1 MTLPSR
7 ASAQSLGGRRPSSKS
22 TALLAGWTA
31 AAALAALASGP
42 AAAQQSQAGA
52 QQNQAAAQQ
61 SQAAN
66 GQGPS
71 SVVAKIGS
79 DSVTESELES
89 FTAPELMRLRQE
101 RQGVLE
107 KGLDRLISER
117 VIAKEAKA
125 QGVSVNELL
134 EKEITSKVAEPTDR
148 EVDAF
153 YESQKDRLGV
163 PKEQI
168 ADRIKEY
175 LTQQKQ
181 QQAFAAYSDE
191 LKAKYSVKFLLE
203 PLRLPVD
210 SADAPARGPADA
222 PITLVEFGDFQCPY
236 CAGLEPTLE
245 KVMKDYG
252 DKVRLVFRQYPLE
265 SIHPQ
270 AWKSAEAS
278 LCARE
283 QGKFWELHDA
293 MYGDQKLLGV
303 SDLKSTAARL
313 GMDAD
318 RFNQGLDTGKY
329 EEAIRADQRAGETA
343 GITGTP
349 ALFVNGRL
357 VPGGAV
363 GYDVLAKIIDDE
375 LARR

>member
-1 MTLPSR
+1 L
-7 ASAQSLGGRRPSSKS
+7 
-22 TALLAGWTA
+22 ALLTACA
-31 AAALAALASGP
+31 AAACLTAAFAVP
-42 AAAQQSQAGA
+42 AAAQQSD
-52 QQNQAAAQQ
+52 
-61 SQAAN
+61 AAN
-66 GQGPS
+66 GPS
-71 SVVAKIGS
+71 TSGVVAKIGS
-79 DSVTESELES
+79 EPITESELES
-89 FTAPELMRLRQE
+89 FAAPELMRLRQE

-125 QGVSVNELL
+125 KGISVDDLL
-134 EKEITSKVAEPTDR
+134 QQEIASKVGEPTDR

-168 ADRIKEY
+168 ASRIKEY
-175 LTQQKQ
+175 LGQQKQ
-181 QQAFAAYSDE
+181 QQAFTAYANE
-191 LKAKYSVKFLLE
+191 LKAKYGVAVLLE
-203 PLRLPVD
+203 PLRIPVD
-210 SADAPARGPADA
+210 SADAPSRGPADA

-236 CAGLEPTLE
+236 CAGLEPTLD
-245 KVMKDYG
+245 KVMKNYG

-303 SDLKSTAARL
+303 PDLKSTAARL
-313 GMDAD
+313 GVDAD
-318 RFNQGLDTGKY
+318 RFNQCLDTGKY
-329 EEAIRADQRAGETA
+329 EDAIRADVRAGEAA

-357 VPGGAV
+357 VPGGAA
-363 GYDVLAKIIDDE
+363 GYDVLEKIIDEE
-375 LARR
+375 LASR

>member
-1 MTLPSR
+1 MTLLPR
-7 ASAQSLGGRRPSSKS
+7 TSAQRPAESRRSLNFL
-22 TALLAGWTA
+22 ALLAAWVVAACLA
-31 AAALAALASGP
+31 AAAAGP
-42 AAAQQSQAGA
+42 AAAQQSS
-52 QQNQAAAQQ
+52 AADDEK
-61 SQAAN
+61 SP
-66 GQGPS
+66 GL
-71 SVVAKIGS
+71 VATIGGEAI
-79 DSVTESELES
+79 TQSELES

-101 RQGVLE
+101 RQDVLE
-107 KGLDRLISER
+107 KGLDRLVSER

-125 QGVSVNELL
+125 KGISVDDLL
-134 EKEITSKVAEPTDR
+134 MQEITSKVAQPTDR

-168 ADRIKEY
+168 AGRIKEY
-175 LTQQKQ
+175 LAQQNQ
-181 QQAFAAYSDE
+181 QQAFTAYADK
-191 LKAKYSVKFLLE
+191 LKAKYGVAVLLE
-203 PLRLPVD
+203 PLRIPVD
-210 SADAPARGPADA
+210 SAKAPSRGQADA

-245 KVMKDYG
+245 KVMKNYG
-252 DKVRLVFRQYPLE
+252 SKVRLVFRQYPLE

-270 AWKSAEAS
+270 AWKSAVAS

-293 MYGDQKLLGV
+293 MYGDQNLLGV
-303 SDLKSTAARL
+303 PDLKSTAARL

-318 RFNQGLDTGKY
+318 QFDQCLDANKY
-329 EEAIRADQRAGETA
+329 EDEIRADLRAGETA

-357 VPGGAV
+357 VPGGAA
-363 GYDVLAKIIDDE
+363 GYDVLAEIIDDE